1 MRTRILAAAGYT
13 LSAFSVLASAVQVLV
28 LSPRL
33 RLLTFGLTLVF
44 AFCAYIFFRGARA
57 HHNALAALK
66 TIWAVTPADK
76 RFEVRTVS
84 DEAQLR
90 ELWEIDT
97 ESYGPASITF
107 DTFSEWWKCYPT
119 GLFALFEGEEI
130 VGGFGIWPLSTKAF
144 RDFVEGRI
152 RERELGSRH
161 IVSLKQRSRT
171 SWYISGIVLKTRRRK
186 TKAIRELISN
196 ALKRWL
202 SDLPTLAASISVC
215 ALAYSKDGEALLR
228 RFGFHCY
235 RHANETIDHYP
246 VFARFNLSATELKHM
261 CGRLLPHMTVS
272 HIEPLPKTSRSH
284 TGRSVGIGAGS

>member
-1 MRTRILAAAGYT
+1 
-13 LSAFSVLASAVQVLV
+13 
-28 LSPRL
+28 
-33 RLLTFGLTLVF
+33 LLF
-44 AFCAYIFFRGARA
+44 AHIFFFRGARA

-66 TIWAVTPADK
+66 TVWGVTPADA
-76 RFEVRTVS
+76 RFEVRTVA

-90 ELWEIDT
+90 ELWEIDS

-107 DTFSEWWKCYPT
+107 DTFCEWWKCYPT

-152 RERELGSRH
+152 RERELRSRH
-161 IVSLKQRSRT
+161 IMPVKQKGRT

-196 ALKRWL
+196 ALRRWL
-202 SDLPTLAASISVC
+202 SDLPAVAGSISVC

-246 VFARFNLSATELKHM
+246 VFARFDLSARELQQM
-261 CGRLLPHMTVS
+261 CSRLLPHITVPQMKSLTKVGGS
-272 HIEPLPKTSRSH
+272 HA
-284 TGRSVGIGAGS
+284 GRRVGVGGGS